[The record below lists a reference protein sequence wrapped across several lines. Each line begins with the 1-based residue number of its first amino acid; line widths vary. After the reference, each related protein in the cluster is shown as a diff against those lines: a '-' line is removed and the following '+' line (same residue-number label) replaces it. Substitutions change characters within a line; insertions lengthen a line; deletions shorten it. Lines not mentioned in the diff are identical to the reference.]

1 MSFNTLSYGPAEAEE
16 IISRVTIPGEFLH
29 TPSEEIRS
37 RDLERELR
45 RKTALELHYVTLAEY
60 HKVKRIPRGLRVS
73 LRPTLFQDR
82 PDFCQKFESILN
94 KCSMD
99 IIILTIEH
107 LHKELSTVEAQ
118 VTSIQQQ
125 LSSTLT
131 PDKFDLI
138 LQKTNKTIEEFRS
151 QLQERKRSKFLRDAE
166 DYHREQVTKAGEK
179 YKRPT
184 RRGRRQHSA
193 REFTDTHTISG
204 RDNQIVYNISSY
216 NLSPTEYNVLQK
228 GLSFCPTPSFNG
240 FILDQELHRFF
251 RSLRLKVHFNSN
263 PTEERT
269 ADVNNSSQSVTSFQ
283 LKQLGLRVSSNYN
296 RPRTYHPVETY
307 ISLVKRDVEA
317 DLKSIQK
324 GSIRIHRN
332 LSVIEKDALRNLKEN
347 KRIVIKPADKG
358 GSIVVMDKSHYT
370 SIIQSQLNDRTTYQ
384 SIDRDPTFDVARE
397 IRLIIKTY
405 KEKGTI
411 DAKLSEYLINTQPM
425 IPVFYVLPK
434 VHKDLMNPPGR
445 PIVAS
450 TNSLLSPLAI
460 TLDRILT
467 PLLHNISSY
476 LKDTTDFLSKLHA
489 ITPVVSGCTLV
500 TLDVNSLY
508 TCIDHQRGI
517 AAVQWF
523 LTEHTDFSPD
533 QLQFC
538 VDLLSFVLHKNFF
551 MFGDQYYI
559 QRTGTAM
566 GSNMAPPYANIFM
579 AAFEETYVYTHPLFQ
594 THSVYW
600 KRYIDDVFMIWRG
613 GEDLLLRFV
622 SDINTCV
629 PNLSF
634 SMQKSN
640 VSINFFLDTMI
651 TLEADGNLDVDLYC
665 KPTDK
670 NSLLHYSSCHP
681 RHVKQSLPISQYHR
695 LSRIVSN
702 EEKQAI
708 RHHEMSVKFLQRGY
722 PLRTL
727 QKATNN
733 IRNNRVNL
741 GRQRIPFV
749 STFHPYLYKIK
760 NCVLRHWDL
769 LGKAYPG
776 IPEFNDTPIMCYKK
790 PSNLRNLLVKADI
803 GSDKPHYTQRTLST
817 QKRGTFP
824 CLHCFQCSNITKGE
838 TFSHPR
844 SGKIFN
850 INGFFTC
857 NSSYVIYLIKCP
869 CGLGYVG
876 ETSQHIRDRISQHRS
891 TIRCQKLMLPIP
903 AHFAAA
909 GHNVSQLKYQVIESV
924 ALPRRGG
931 SLMYRFIWNHAS
943 FIVLP
948 SRPILC
954 EHLVL

>member
-166 DYHREQVTKAGEK
+166 DYHREQV
-179 YKRPT
+179 
-184 RRGRRQHSA
+184 
-193 REFTDTHTISG
+193 
-204 RDNQIVYNISSY
+204 
-216 NLSPTEYNVLQK
+216 
-228 GLSFCPTPSFNG
+228 
-240 FILDQELHRFF
+240 
-251 RSLRLKVHFNSN
+251 LKVHFNSN

-296 RPRTYHPVETY
+296 PPRTYHPVETY

-613 GEDLLLRFV
+613 ERG
-622 SDINTCV
+622 
-629 PNLSF
+629 
-634 SMQKSN
+634 
-640 VSINFFLDTMI
+640 
-651 TLEADGNLDVDLYC
+651 
-665 KPTDK
+665 
-670 NSLLHYSSCHP
+670 SSP
-681 RHVKQSLPISQYHR
+681 
-695 LSRIVSN
+695 
-702 EEKQAI
+702 
-708 RHHEMSVKFLQRGY
+708 SVRK
-722 PLRTL
+722 
-727 QKATNN
+727 
-733 IRNNRVNL
+733 
-741 GRQRIPFV
+741 
-749 STFHPYLYKIK
+749 
-760 NCVLRHWDL
+760 
-769 LGKAYPG
+769 
-776 IPEFNDTPIMCYKK
+776 
-790 PSNLRNLLVKADI
+790 
-803 GSDKPHYTQRTLST
+803 
-817 QKRGTFP
+817 
-824 CLHCFQCSNITKGE
+824 
-838 TFSHPR
+838 
-844 SGKIFN
+844 
-850 INGFFTC
+850 
-857 NSSYVIYLIKCP
+857 
-869 CGLGYVG
+869 
-876 ETSQHIRDRISQHRS
+876 
-891 TIRCQKLMLPIP
+891 
-903 AHFAAA
+903 
-909 GHNVSQLKYQVIESV
+909 
-924 ALPRRGG
+924 
-931 SLMYRFIWNHAS
+931 
-943 FIVLP
+943 
-948 SRPILC
+948 
-954 EHLVL
+954 

>member
-1 MSFNTLSYGPAEAEE
+1 MLRSSCSRLVVVGNYAALDLQIGLAYLSRYIEAEAEE

-73 LRPTLFQDR
+73 LRPTLFQDK

-99 IIILTIEH
+99 IIILTIEY
-107 LHKELSTVEAQ
+107 LHKELSTIEEQ
-118 VTSIQQQ
+118 ISSIQQQ

-131 PDKFDLI
+131 TDKFDFI

-151 QLQERKRSKFLRDAE
+151 QLQERKRSKFLSDAE
-166 DYHREQVTKAGEK
+166 DYHREQNKGGGEVQKADEEGPQTTQSS
-179 YKRPT
+179 R
-184 RRGRRQHSA
+184 
-193 REFTDTHTISG
+193 FTDTHTIAG

-251 RSLRLKVHFNSN
+251 RSLRLKVHFDSN
-263 PTEERT
+263 PVEERIT
-269 ADVNNSSQSVTSFQ
+269 DVTGPSQSTTVFH
-283 LKQLGLRVSSNYN
+283 LKQLGLRIPSTYN
-296 RPRTYHPVETY
+296 PPRVYHPIETY
-307 ISLVKRDVEA
+307 ISLVKRDVES

-324 GSIRIHRN
+324 GSMRIHRN
-332 LSVIEKDALRNLKEN
+332 LSVIEKEALRSLQEN
-347 KRIVIKPADKG
+347 KRIIIKPADKG
-358 GSIVVMDKSHYT
+358 GSIVVMDRSHYT
-370 SIIQSQLNDRTTYQ
+370 SIIQMQLSDRTTYQ
-384 SIDRDPTFDVARE
+384 PIDRDPTFDIARE
-397 IRLIIKTY
+397 IRQTVEKY
-405 KEKGTI
+405 KDKGMI
-411 DAKLSEYLINTQPM
+411 DVKLSEYLINTQPM
-425 IPVFYVLPK
+425 TPVFYILPK

-467 PLLHNISSY
+467 PLLQNISSY

-489 ITPVVSGCTLV
+489 ITPVASGCTLV

-508 TCIDHQRGI
+508 TCINHQRGI
-517 AAVQWF
+517 DAVQWF
-523 LTEHTDFSPD
+523 LTEYTNFSPD

-538 VDLLSFVLHKNFF
+538 MDLLVLVLHKNFF
-551 MFGDQYYI
+551 LFSDQYYI
-559 QRTGTAM
+559 QKTGTAM

-579 AAFEETYVYTHPLFQ
+579 AAFEETYVYTHLLFQ
-594 THSVYW
+594 KHSIYW
-600 KRYIDDVFMIWRG
+600 KRYIDDVFMIWKG
-613 GEDLLLRFV
+613 DEDLLLQFV
-622 SDINTCV
+622 SDMNSCV

-634 SMQKSN
+634 SIQKSTT
-640 VSINFFLDTMI
+640 SINFLDTMI

-695 LSRIVSN
+695 LSRIISN
-702 EEKQAI
+702 EGKQAI
-708 RHHEMSVKFLQRGY
+708 RHQEMSVKFLQRGY

-727 QKATNN
+727 QKARTN
-733 IRNNRVNL
+733 ITRNKESL

-760 NCVLRHWDL
+760 NCILRHWDL
-769 LGKAYPG
+769 LVL
-776 IPEFNDTPIMCYKK
+776 TPFPYYLRQLMHSIRLRLHIVS
-790 PSNLRNLLVKADI
+790 PSPTSPLRSSALF
-803 GSDKPHYTQRTLST
+803 G
-817 QKRGTFP
+817 
-824 CLHCFQCSNITKGE
+824 CF
-838 TFSHPR
+838 R
-844 SGKIFN
+844 
-850 INGFFTC
+850 
-857 NSSYVIYLIKCP
+857 IYAW
-869 CGLGYVG
+869 
-876 ETSQHIRDRISQHRS
+876 TH
-891 TIRCQKLMLPIP
+891 
-903 AHFAAA
+903 AHF
-909 GHNVSQLKYQVIESV
+909 SV
-924 ALPRRGG
+924 VLYSSALAPFFFFFG
-931 SLMYRFIWNHAS
+931 SLRLF
-943 FIVLP
+943 
-948 SRPILC
+948 
-954 EHLVL
+954 

>member
-1 MSFNTLSYGPAEAEE
+1 MPDPGTDVSAEQTPLWLEKNGGLQRGCLHQYAMKLANLDTERQSE
-16 IISRVTIPGEFLH
+16 KGNLRAVTIVSGV
-29 TPSEEIRS
+29 
-37 RDLERELR
+37 R
-45 RKTALELHYVTLAEY
+45 R
-60 HKVKRIPRGLRVS
+60 VKCP
-73 LRPTLFQDR
+73 
-82 PDFCQKFESILN
+82 
-94 KCSMD
+94 
-99 IIILTIEH
+99 
-107 LHKELSTVEAQ
+107 
-118 VTSIQQQ
+118 IQQVGDIE
-125 LSSTLT
+125 LT
-131 PDKFDLI
+131 VSRSPIEIVVFWSKKI
-138 LQKTNKTIEEFRS
+138 LE
-151 QLQERKRSKFLRDAE
+151 
-166 DYHREQVTKAGEK
+166 
-179 YKRPT
+179 
-184 RRGRRQHSA
+184 
-193 REFTDTHTISG
+193 
-204 RDNQIVYNISSY
+204 
-216 NLSPTEYNVLQK
+216 
-228 GLSFCPTPSFNG
+228 
-240 FILDQELHRFF
+240 
-251 RSLRLKVHFNSN
+251 RSLRS
-263 PTEERT
+263 PYGQEE
-269 ADVNNSSQSVTSFQ
+269 TS
-283 LKQLGLRVSSNYN
+283 R
-296 RPRTYHPVETY
+296 HEH
-307 ISLVKRDVEA
+307 
-317 DLKSIQK
+317 
-324 GSIRIHRN
+324 RIEQPPAHIKN
-332 LSVIEKDALRNLKEN
+332 
-347 KRIVIKPADKG
+347 RIVIKPADKG

-640 VSINFFLDTMI
+640 VSINFLDTMI

-670 NSLLHYSSCHP
+670 NIAVTLDMSSSLYLF
-681 RHVKQSLPISQYHR
+681 SQYHR

-790 PSNLRNLLVKADI
+790 NP
-803 GSDKPHYTQRTLST
+803 
-817 QKRGTFP
+817 
-824 CLHCFQCSNITKGE
+824 
-838 TFSHPR
+838 
-844 SGKIFN
+844 
-850 INGFFTC
+850 
-857 NSSYVIYLIKCP
+857 
-869 CGLGYVG
+869 
-876 ETSQHIRDRISQHRS
+876 RISEIFWLRLTLGPINPITHKGLFLHRS
-891 TIRCQKLMLPIP
+891 E
-903 AHFAAA
+903 
-909 GHNVSQLKYQVIESV
+909 V
-924 ALPRRGG
+924 
-931 SLMYRFIWNHAS
+931 RFLV
-943 FIVLP
+943 FIVFNVLTSRRERP
-948 SRPILC
+948 SHTPDPINHPP
-954 EHLVL
+954 EKFSI

>member
-1 MSFNTLSYGPAEAEE
+1 
-16 IISRVTIPGEFLH
+16 
-29 TPSEEIRS
+29 
-37 RDLERELR
+37 
-45 RKTALELHYVTLAEY
+45 
-60 HKVKRIPRGLRVS
+60 
-73 LRPTLFQDR
+73 
-82 PDFCQKFESILN
+82 
-94 KCSMD
+94 
-99 IIILTIEH
+99 
-107 LHKELSTVEAQ
+107 
-118 VTSIQQQ
+118 
-125 LSSTLT
+125 
-131 PDKFDLI
+131 
-138 LQKTNKTIEEFRS
+138 
-151 QLQERKRSKFLRDAE
+151 
-166 DYHREQVTKAGEK
+166 
-179 YKRPT
+179 
-184 RRGRRQHSA
+184 
-193 REFTDTHTISG
+193 
-204 RDNQIVYNISSY
+204 
-216 NLSPTEYNVLQK
+216 
-228 GLSFCPTPSFNG
+228 
-240 FILDQELHRFF
+240 
-251 RSLRLKVHFNSN
+251 
-263 PTEERT
+263 
-269 ADVNNSSQSVTSFQ
+269 
-283 LKQLGLRVSSNYN
+283 
-296 RPRTYHPVETY
+296 
-307 ISLVKRDVEA
+307 
-317 DLKSIQK
+317 
-324 GSIRIHRN
+324 
-332 LSVIEKDALRNLKEN
+332 
-347 KRIVIKPADKG
+347 
-358 GSIVVMDKSHYT
+358 
-370 SIIQSQLNDRTTYQ
+370 
-384 SIDRDPTFDVARE
+384 
-397 IRLIIKTY
+397 
-405 KEKGTI
+405 
-411 DAKLSEYLINTQPM
+411 
-425 IPVFYVLPK
+425 
-434 VHKDLMNPPGR
+434 
-445 PIVAS
+445 
-450 TNSLLSPLAI
+450 
-460 TLDRILT
+460 
-467 PLLHNISSY
+467 
-476 LKDTTDFLSKLHA
+476 
-489 ITPVVSGCTLV
+489 
-500 TLDVNSLY
+500 
-508 TCIDHQRGI
+508 
-517 AAVQWF
+517 
-523 LTEHTDFSPD
+523 
-533 QLQFC
+533 
-538 VDLLSFVLHKNFF
+538 
-551 MFGDQYYI
+551 
-559 QRTGTAM
+559 
-566 GSNMAPPYANIFM
+566 
-579 AAFEETYVYTHPLFQ
+579 
-594 THSVYW
+594 
-600 KRYIDDVFMIWRG
+600 
-613 GEDLLLRFV
+613 
-622 SDINTCV
+622 
-629 PNLSF
+629 
-634 SMQKSN
+634 MQKSN
-640 VSINFFLDTMI
+640 VSINFLDTMI

-931 SLMYRFIWNHAS
+931 DRIKRLKSRESFWIFTLQTLEPWGLNREYEISSLMYRFIWNHAS